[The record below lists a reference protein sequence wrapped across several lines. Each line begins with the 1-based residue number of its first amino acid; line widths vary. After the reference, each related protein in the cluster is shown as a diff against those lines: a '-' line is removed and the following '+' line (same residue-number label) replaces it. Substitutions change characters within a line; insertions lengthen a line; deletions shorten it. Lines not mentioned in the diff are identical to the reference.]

1 MPKRGYHRSRKVL
14 AGETEDR
21 RPVTSDGVP
30 VGVGG
35 VTLKGRWPEM
45 RWALLLWGVEVCRVP
60 GQLGKK
66 SGLERKSR
74 RPLHQV
80 PGSGSHG
87 ESSK

>member
-45 RWALLLWGVEVCRVP
+45 RWALLLWGGGGLQSSWAIREEIRT
-60 GQLGKK
+60 GKK
-66 SGLERKSR
+66 IQKA
-74 RPLHQV
+74 P
-80 PGSGSHG
+80 P
-87 ESSK
+87 SSPRIR